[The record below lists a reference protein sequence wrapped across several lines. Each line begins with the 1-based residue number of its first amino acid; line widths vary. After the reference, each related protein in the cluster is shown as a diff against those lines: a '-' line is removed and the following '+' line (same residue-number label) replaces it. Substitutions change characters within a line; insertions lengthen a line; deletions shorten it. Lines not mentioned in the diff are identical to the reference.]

1 MRQLQR
7 GFEVDTRYGGGFVQ
21 AINGVAGGRRGGRP
35 VDWFF
40 YVNGIEASEGAAAR
54 ELEPG
59 DDVWWDHHDWGA
71 TMRVPAVV
79 GAFPEPFVSGLG
91 GKKFAVRI
99 GCAAGA
105 DDVCD
110 EVEQRLQAEGVQVGG
125 RSTPGGFG
133 GEGLLRVQVG
143 RWADLRKE
151 PATRELEKGPQASGV
166 FARPSAAGDS
176 IALLDARGR
185 VERRIG
191 AGGGLVAA
199 TALRDEAP
207 TWVITGTDAVGL
219 AAAAAQLEPDAAAQP
234 LRDRGGGRPR
244 RAAAAG
250 AASRRRRD
258 LPPPREPAARRPR
271 GGRVGVVR
279 GAGRRRA
286 DLRAPARARRP
297 AARAAGR
304 RGGRAALPA
313 PCCGR
318 WPSGCRSRS

>member
-1 MRQLQR
+1 MTRAGVLVAVLAAALAAAGCGLGAGESKEGGATVTVTRDFGTREVGTGSANTLRGGETVMRQLQR

-54 ELEPG
+54 ELAPG

-110 EVEQRLQAEGVQVGG
+110 EVEQRLTG
-125 RSTPGGFG
+125 RGRPGRRARGPRR
-133 GEGLLRVQVG
+133 LRRRGSLCASRSG

-176 IALLDARGR
+176 IALLDPRGR

-207 TWVITGTDAVGL
+207 TWIITGTDAVGL
-219 AAAAAQLEPDAAAQP
+219 AAAAAQLEPDA
-234 LRDRGGGRPR
+234 LRNRFAIAVED
-244 RAAAAG
+244 
-250 AASRRRRD
+250 
-258 LPPPREPAARRPR
+258 
-271 GGRVGVVR
+271 
-279 GAGRRRA
+279 
-286 DLRAPARARRP
+286 
-297 AARAAGR
+297 
-304 RGGRAALPA
+304 GRAVPLPLVPEPEA
-313 PCCGR
+313 P
-318 WPSGCRSRS
+318 

>member
-1 MRQLQR
+1 MTRAGVLVAVLAAALAAAGCGLGAGESKEGGATVTVTRDFGTREVGTGSANTLRGGETVMRQLQR

-125 RSTPGGFG
+125 RAAPGGFG

-176 IALLDARGR
+176 IALLDPRGR

-207 TWVITGTDAVGL
+207 TWIITGTDAVGL
-219 AAAAAQLEPDAAAQP
+219 AAAAAQLEPDA
-234 LRDRGGGRPR
+234 LRNRFAIAVED
-244 RAAAAG
+244 
-250 AASRRRRD
+250 
-258 LPPPREPAARRPR
+258 
-271 GGRVGVVR
+271 
-279 GAGRRRA
+279 
-286 DLRAPARARRP
+286 
-297 AARAAGR
+297 
-304 RGGRAALPA
+304 GRAVPLPLVPEPEA
-313 PCCGR
+313 P
-318 WPSGCRSRS
+318 